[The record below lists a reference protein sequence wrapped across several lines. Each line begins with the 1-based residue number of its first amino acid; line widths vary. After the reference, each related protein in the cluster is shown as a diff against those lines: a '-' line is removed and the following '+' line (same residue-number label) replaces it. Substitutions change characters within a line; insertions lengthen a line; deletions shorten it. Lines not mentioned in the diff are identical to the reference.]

1 MNNKKFRLQL
11 FKKIIILIKVIQK
24 KSEKERDR
32 KEREK
37 HLKWQERKI
46 NKLMRNLEK

>member
-1 MNNKKFRLQL
+1 MNNKKFRPQL

-24 KSEKERDR
+24 KLEKEKDK
-32 KEREK
+32 KERER

-46 NKLMRNLEK
+46 NKLMKNLEK